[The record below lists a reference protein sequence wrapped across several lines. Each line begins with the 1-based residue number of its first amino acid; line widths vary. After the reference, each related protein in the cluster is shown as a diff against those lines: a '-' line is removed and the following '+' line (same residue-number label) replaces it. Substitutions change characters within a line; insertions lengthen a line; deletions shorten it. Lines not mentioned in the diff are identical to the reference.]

1 MSRSTKVVIA
11 SAAAGALALGVGI
24 GIAGFASADPTA
36 SPSASPT
43 SSASAD
49 QARSGAG
56 KGDRR
61 AGPGRGIDNAELAKQ
76 LAEKLGVEEAKVTEA
91 LKAIRETNRASKP
104 STSPSASPSATA
116 TTRPSRPSSSERRAA
131 LAKQLAEKLGV
142 DEAKVLKALEE
153 IQAAQDAE
161 RAAALTT
168 KLDEAVKAGTLT
180 QAEADAVKKAVE
192 KGVISGR

>member
-49 QARSGAG
+49 QSRGG
-56 KGDRR
+56 GRGDRR
-61 AGPGRGIDNAELAKQ
+61 GGPGRGIDNAE
-76 LAEKLGVEEAKVTEA
+76 
-91 LKAIRETNRASKP
+91 
-104 STSPSASPSATA
+104 
-116 TTRPSRPSSSERRAA
+116 

-180 QAEADAVKKAVE
+180 QAEADAVKKAAE